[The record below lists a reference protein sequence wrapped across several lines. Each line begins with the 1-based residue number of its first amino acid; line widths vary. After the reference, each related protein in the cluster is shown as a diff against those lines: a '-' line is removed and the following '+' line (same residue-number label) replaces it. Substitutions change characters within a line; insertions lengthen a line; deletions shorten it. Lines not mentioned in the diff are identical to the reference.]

1 MTNNIKTLD
10 NQEGAESIAALP
22 TDEQIH
28 SRYLELCDLL
38 NIAPPAF
45 QIKPAAQMRKS
56 HGKHV
61 LNKDGT
67 YSIFLS
73 DEVKSPEYIDHVLV
87 HELSHHALCLAGYQG
102 SGHAWV
108 MLATEQLLFSKAGYD
123 VDSIIWDAKRNWPKR
138 TYWGTWLRHVEYA
151 YQITSPPEFDS
162 TLLSNSAKALAIWVL
177 RHRPEFEKYLGAS
190 VLGRKLLEKH
200 HVIIADNRWGQFL
213 AKWIVLTL
221 LFGSFL
227 LYSLS
232 DALKLVWL
240 KDASAVVF
248 SATLFTLLIG
258 FILTSLYQQA
268 TASANSLWKQALRI
282 KSVLIRK

>member
-1 MTNNIKTLD
+1 MVNNINTLD
-10 NQEGAESIAALP
+10 NQEDTESIAAFSRG
-22 TDEQIH
+22 EQIH

-45 QIKPAAQMRKS
+45 QIKPAAQMHKC

-61 LNKDGT
+61 SNKDGS

-73 DEVKSPEYIDHVLV
+73 DEVKSPEYIDHVLI

-108 MLATEQLLFSKAGYD
+108 MLATERLLFWKAGYD

-151 YQITSPPEFDS
+151 YQITCQPEFDS
-162 TLLSNSAKALAIWVL
+162 KLLSNSAKELATWVL
-177 RHRPEFEKYLGAS
+177 GHRPEFEKYLGAS
-190 VLGRKLLEKH
+190 FLGRKLLEKH
-200 HVIIADNRWGQFL
+200 HVITADHRWGQFL

-232 DALKLVWL
+232 DALKLIWL
-240 KDASAVVF
+240 KNASAVF
-248 SATLFTLLIG
+248 FFATLFTLMIG
-258 FILTSLYQQA
+258 LFLTSLYQQA
-268 TASANSLWKQALRI
+268 TASADSLWKQALRI
-282 KSVLIRK
+282 KSVLIKK